1 MGEYAD
7 YEVQR
12 FLSGRR
18 GMPVGRSPEFPTTSR
33 SEIAGNLFHIVE
45 VKGGNTNRTPGMKLI
60 VCDNTETSYWV
71 WASNKV
77 TGISKDVCKVLE
89 ANLSLSVALARLK
102 RKPYKD
108 AGI

>member
-7 YEVQR
+7 LAVEG

-18 GMPVGRSPEFPTTSR
+18 GMPVGRPREFPKTSR
-33 SEIAGNLFHIVE
+33 SAIAGNLFHIVE
-45 VKGGNTNRTPGMKLI
+45 VKGGNTNRSQGMKLI

-89 ANLSLSVALARLK
+89 ANLSLNVALARLK
-102 RKPYKD
+102 RKPYD
-108 AGI
+108 NADI